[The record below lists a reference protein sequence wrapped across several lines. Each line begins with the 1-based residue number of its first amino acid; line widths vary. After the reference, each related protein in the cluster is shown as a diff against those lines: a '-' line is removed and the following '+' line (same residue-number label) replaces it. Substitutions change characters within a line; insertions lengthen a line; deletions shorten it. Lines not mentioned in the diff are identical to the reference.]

1 MNLKLAN
8 LPTILFGGAFGAGVF
23 FLMSFF
29 VPIGSLGEF
38 ELTLTIQQSALIFG
52 SLAGMIGSIVVIV
65 VKDSYHPE
73 TGVAGNFSE
82 IHGTGSMFIGKS
94 EVQID
99 GSYLT
104 TEWFCMLL
112 IPIFPVCNY
121 RVVYSKERSTLFGK
135 SYTIKE
141 KHPVRAQDLPKGY
154 LRTLAFAFAAGMA
167 CWYLG

>member
-1 MNLKLAN
+1 
-8 LPTILFGGAFGAGVF
+8 
-23 FLMSFF
+23 MSFLL
-29 VPIGSLGEF
+29 PAGSLGAFEF
-38 ELTLTIQQSALIFG
+38 MLTIQQWALVFG
-52 SLAGMIGSIVVIV
+52 SLAGMIFSIVVLV

-73 TGVAGNFSE
+73 TGVAANFSE

-94 EVQID
+94 DVAVD

-121 RVVYSKERSTLFGK
+121 RVIYSKGQSTLFCK
-135 SYTIKE
+135 SYIIKE

-154 LRTLAFAFAAGMA
+154 LRTLAIAFAIGMTA
-167 CWYLG
+167 WYSR